1 MVSVAPGVAVQV
13 TPPSRPAV
21 TAAPP
26 AVVQVKV
33 SPAGGPASLAVQV
46 APPSHPTVLTTPPA
60 VASVQVAPIVGPRG
74 PIGPPGGT
82 GFSYV
87 QTTPA
92 ASWPVVH
99 NLGRHPYAV
108 TLTVG
113 TSQFFTDVDFPDL
126 NTVVLT
132 FAAPTAGRVDI
143 I

>member
-1 MVSVAPGVAVQV
+1 MVSLAPGV
-13 TPPSRPAV
+13 
-21 TAAPP
+21 
-26 AVVQVKV
+26 VVQVAAPVVPVVTVTAPAAV
-33 SPAGGPASLAVQV
+33 SPLQVVAV
-46 APPSHPTVLTTPPA
+46 PGIP
-60 VASVQVAPIVGPRG
+60 
-74 PIGPPGGT
+74 GPPGRDAAAVT

-113 TSQFFTDVDFPDL
+113 TSQVFTDLDFPDL

-132 FAAPTAGRVDI
+132 FATPTAGRVDI

>member
-1 MVSVAPGVAVQV
+1 MVSVAPGVTVQV
-13 TPPSRPAV
+13 APPTRPAV

-46 APPSHPTVLTTPPA
+46 APPSHPTVMTAPPVVSA
-60 VASVQVAPIVGPRG
+60 VQVAPIVGPRG

-92 ASWPVVH
+92 ASWPVIH

-108 TLTVG
+108 TLTIG
-113 TSQFFTDVDFPDL
+113 TSQAFTDLDFTDP

-132 FAAPTAGRVDI
+132 FATPTAGRVDI

>member
-1 MVSVAPGVAVQV
+1 MVSVAPGVTVQV
-13 TPPSRPAV
+13 APPSRPAV

-46 APPSHPTVLTTPPA
+46 APPSHPTVLTAPP
-60 VASVQVAPIVGPRG
+60 VASSVQVAPIVGPRG
-74 PIGPPGGT
+74 PIGPPGGS

-108 TLTVG
+108 LCTIGGSEVIA
-113 TSQFFTDVDFPDL
+113 DIDFPDL
-126 NTVVLT
+126 NTIVITHASPVS
-132 FAAPTAGRVDI
+132 GRVDLI
-143 I
+143 